1 MGNTQSAM
9 FSSVLLCP
17 RRREPKASLPNA
29 TGGACSS
36 ARHLGVLRGLAA
48 SFPIAKPFSV
58 MGSTPYS
65 PEQRPRVEA
74 RRFDNLRP
82 ISDTCPV

>member
-29 TGGACSS
+29 TGGGRAPVQGTSGCS
-36 ARHLGVLRGLAA
+36 GVWLPPSR
-48 SFPIAKPFSV
+48 
-58 MGSTPYS
+58 
-65 PEQRPRVEA
+65 
-74 RRFDNLRP
+74 
-82 ISDTCPV
+82 